1 MRRMLVIPALA
12 LLTACAARQTALLK
26 WQLQSGRDGLIL
38 TPPRSSAGALLELK
52 KARSVAPKDAGCQVD
67 GTQIQLVWKGRTAR
81 VTVDEAAVA
90 AAPEIALKGPQAA
103 TGEQVRDLSWW
114 PRFRE
119 QLARRE
125 QQGCLAHGEADLV
138 AGSIVQNLPLPPM
151 LAYKLRYGDYL
162 MDGHLDLGPRFAL
175 KSVSPLLKAGVQKYG
190 TPADVIGYE
199 TVYYDVQE
207 RGDGSLKIALRSVDQ
222 LVGRA
227 TTKKSRPT
235 GTPVSIAESARYI
248 RLFFRTWR
256 ISGDYRIALL
266 ATRETGTLDAM
277 TAQFEADPERFC
289 RETNPARAT
298 CLSVPMEMTLTAE
311 MKVRANGKPAY
322 IAVGGNVGELLR
334 TAGVRQPQTVVH
346 ALQVLR
352 PYEGALAPV
361 EFDRTRPD
369 ILNLTL
375 IGGEEIRW

>member
-1 MRRMLVIPALA
+1 MRPLTFAVLA
-12 LLTACAARQTALLK
+12 LLTACAVRQSTLGS
-26 WQLQSGRDGLIL
+26 WRLQPARDGLML
-38 TPPRSSAGALLELK
+38 LPPRPGTTALELK
-52 KARSVAPKDAGCQVD
+52 NARSVHSSDTGCEVS
-67 GTQIQLVWKGRTAR
+67 GSQIQLAWKGRTAR
-81 VTVDEAAVA
+81 VTVDERAVA

-114 PRFRE
+114 PNFRQ

-125 QQGCLAHGEADLV
+125 QQGCLAHGESELL
-138 AGSIVQNLPLPPM
+138 AGRIVQNLPLPPM

-162 MDGHLDLGPRFAL
+162 MDGHLDLGPKFAL
-175 KSVSPLLKAGVQKYG
+175 KSVSPLLKPGVQKYR
-190 TPADVIGYE
+190 TPADVAGYE
-199 TVYYDVQE
+199 TVYYDVLE
-207 RGDGSLKIALRSVDQ
+207 RGDGSLSLSLKSVDQ
-222 LVGRA
+222 LIGRT

-235 GTPVSIAESARYI
+235 GAPLHIANSARYV
-248 RLFFRTWR
+248 RLFFRAWR

-277 TAQFEADPERFC
+277 TAEFESDPERFC
-289 RETNPARAT
+289 RDTNPNRAT

-311 MKVRANGKPAY
+311 MKLRANGKPAY
-322 IAVGGNVGELLR
+322 IAVGGSVGELLR
-334 TAGVRQPQTVVH
+334 TAGVRQPQTVVQS
-346 ALQVLR
+346 LQVLR

-369 ILNLTL
+369 ILALTL

>member
-1 MRRMLVIPALA
+1 MRATLAIALA
-12 LLTACAARQTALLK
+12 LLTACAVRQSPVGA
-26 WQLQSGRDGLIL
+26 WRLQPARDGLML
-38 TPPRSSAGALLELK
+38 LPPRTTTAALELK
-52 KARSVAPKDAGCQVD
+52 NARSVHARDTGCEVS
-67 GTQIQLVWKGRTAR
+67 GPQIQLAWKGRTAR
-81 VTVDEAAVA
+81 VTVDERAVA
-90 AAPEIALKGPQAA
+90 AAPEIALKGPQDV

-114 PRFRE
+114 PNFRQ

-125 QQGCLAHGEADLV
+125 QQGCLAHGEAELL
-138 AGSIVQNLPLPPM
+138 AGRIVQNLPLPPM

-162 MDGHLDLGPRFAL
+162 MDGHLDLGPKFAL
-175 KSVSPLLKAGVQKYG
+175 KSVSPIRQAG
-190 TPADVIGYE
+190 VIGYE
-199 TVYYDVQE
+199 TAYYDVLQ
-207 RGDGSLKIALRSVDQ
+207 RSDGSLTLSLKSVDQ
-222 LVGRA
+222 LIGRT

-235 GTPVSIAESARYI
+235 GPPLRIATSARYV
-248 RLFFRTWR
+248 RLFFRAWR

-277 TAQFEADPERFC
+277 TAEFESDPERFC
-289 RETNPARAT
+289 RDTNPNRAT

-311 MKVRANGKPAY
+311 MKLRANGKPAY

-346 ALQVLR
+346 SLRVLR
-352 PYEGALAPV
+352 PYEGALTPV

-369 ILNLTL
+369 ILALTL